1 MRRILPLLVLALT
14 GCSNAPIAGFL
25 DTCFPSRARASADRI
40 PPPNLDDRPP
50 PKVDPIIPGPGPIP
64 PGPAPG
70 PNTGPL
76 PPPNFGP

>member
-1 MRRILPLLVLALT
+1 MRRILPLLVLAFT

-25 DTCFPSRARASADRI
+25 DTCFPSRAKANPDQI
-40 PPPNLDDRPP
+40 PAPKFDDRLPP
-50 PKVDPIIPGPGPIP
+50 VDPILPGPP
-64 PGPAPG
+64 PGPAPN